1 MGVCVFGLPSI
12 ELSCIYSWLRGKCI
26 NFLHCRFRNSHRSCG
41 GVDISFQFS
50 VTMGM
55 ISLSGFAVEVIAHKI
70 TIMFK

>member
-1 MGVCVFGLPSI
+1 VCVCIWPSI
-12 ELSCIYSWLRGKCI
+12 NRVVVYIYSWLSGKCI

-41 GVDISFQFS
+41 GVDISYQFS